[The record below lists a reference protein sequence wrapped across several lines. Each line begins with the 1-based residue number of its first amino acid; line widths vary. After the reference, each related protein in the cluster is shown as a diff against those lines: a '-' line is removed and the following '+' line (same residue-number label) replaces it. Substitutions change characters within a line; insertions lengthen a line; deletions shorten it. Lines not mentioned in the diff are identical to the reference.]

1 MKYLYD
7 DARYTNNMI
16 RSINILSKYIIP
28 EYRFKLVNIC
38 IQGLLKKR
46 EKNPE
51 QTYRKGAAYELAT
64 MIGVEKN
71 TVLRWMAHG
80 IQSSNKNMFKLI
92 MISLDHAKDETLKLL
107 EDGIAEHYNAFAML
121 KIEIDNDI
129 TFDYI

>member
-1 MKYLYD
+1 MYTD
-7 DARYTNNMI
+7 DRYTNNMI
-16 RSINILSKYIIP
+16 RSINCISKYLTP

-38 IQGLLKKR
+38 IRGILKKR
-46 EKNPE
+46 EKHPD
-51 QTYRKGAAYELAT
+51 QTYRKGAAYELAQ

-107 EDGIAEHYNAFAML
+107 EDGITEHYDAFAML
-121 KIEIDNDI
+121 KIEIENDV